1 MLVRVGSGAY
11 TKETIAMRLS
21 ETQLAEFAENGF
33 VMLPDLFS
41 DQEVSILKEAQK
53 AVFSEDTD
61 ANIVEKKSGE
71 VRTAMGLHLRH
82 EVFAN
87 MVRHPRL
94 VEPAR
99 QILGTDLYIQQ
110 VKINVKAAFDGE
122 AWQWHYDFATHHA
135 EDGVPKPL
143 ALNLH
148 VFLEDVNEFNGPL
161 YFIKGSHKHG
171 AAPAHHDTTTTSY
184 PLWCV
189 DADVVAGLVQKGG
202 LASATGKAGSGLIF
216 GDILVHGSPPNMS
229 PWDRPIFS
237 LILNTIENRQTAFAR
252 PEYKH
257 HADFTPVTA
266 LGDDCLL
273 QTLAAE

>member
-1 MLVRVGSGAY
+1 MV
-11 TKETIAMRLS
+11 LS
-21 ETQLAEFAENGF
+21 EDQIAEFGENGF
-33 VMLPDLFS
+33 LILPDLFS
-41 DQEVSILKEAQK
+41 AEEIAVIRKAQEE
-53 AVFSEDTD
+53 VFAENTE

-82 EVFAN
+82 EVFAKL
-87 MVRHPRL
+87 VRHPRL
-94 VEPAR
+94 VRPAQ
-99 QILGTDLYIQQ
+99 QILGPDLYIQQ
-110 VKINVKAAFDGE
+110 VKINVKSAFDGE

-135 EDGVPKPL
+135 DDGVPEPL

-171 AAPAHHDTTTTSY
+171 AARAHHDTTTTSY

-189 DADVVAGLVQKGG
+189 DKEVVADLTGKGG
-202 LASATGKAGSGLIF
+202 LVSATGKVGSGLIF

-237 LILNTIENRQTAFAR
+237 LILNTLDNRQTKFAR
-252 PEYKH
+252 PDYKH
-257 HADFTPVTA
+257 HTDFAPVTA
-266 LGDDCLL
+266 LDDGCLL
-273 QTLAAE
+273 GEAK

>member
-1 MLVRVGSGAY
+1 MQLNEAQLRAFHEDGFVLLPGLFSPA
-11 TKETIAMRLS
+11 EIAVLNQARD
-21 ETQLAEFAENGF
+21 TVFAES
-33 VMLPDLFS
+33 V
-41 DQEVSILKEAQK
+41 E
-53 AVFSEDTD
+53 

-71 VRTAMGLHLRH
+71 VRTAMGLHQRH
-82 EVFAN
+82 GVFDKL
-87 MVRHPRL
+87 VRHPRL

-99 QILGTDLYIQQ
+99 QILGSDLYIQQ

-122 AWQWHYDFATHHA
+122 AWQWHYDFATHHGD
-135 EDGVPKPL
+135 DGVPEPK

-161 YFIKGSHKHG
+161 YFTKGSHKFG

-189 DADVVAGLVQKGG
+189 DQAVVGDLVAKGG
-202 LASATGKAGSGLIF
+202 LASATGPAGTGLIF

-237 LILNTIENRQTAFAR
+237 LILNPVANKQTTFAR
-252 PEYKH
+252 PDYKH
-257 HADFTPVTA
+257 HRDFSPVVA
-266 LGDDCLL
+266 LPDDCLSHD
-273 QTLAAE
+273 AAA